1 MAKLNGNGKKKVN
14 SVNQQVAADFF
25 GVPKNIRDAN
35 KRLSKP
41 GPHSTKDKG
50 DVLRYYKNQKGKA

>member
-1 MAKLNGNGKKKVN
+1 MAKLNGKKKVN

-41 GPHSTKDKG
+41 GPHSTKDKT
-50 DVLRYYKNQKGKA
+50 DVLKYYSNKKGKA

>member
-1 MAKLNGNGKKKVN
+1 MAKLNGNGKRKVN
-14 SVNQQVAADFF
+14 SVNQQVATDFF

-41 GPHSTKDKG
+41 GPHSVKDKT
-50 DVLRYYKNQKGKA
+50 DVLKFYRNKKGKA

>member
-1 MAKLNGNGKKKVN
+1 MAKLNGKRKVN
-14 SVNQQVAADFF
+14 SVNQQVAANFF

-41 GPHSTKDKG
+41 GPHNVQDKR
-50 DVLRYYKNQKGKA
+50 DVLNYYKKQKKKGKV

>member
-1 MAKLNGNGKKKVN
+1 MAKLNGKKKVN

-35 KRLSKP
+35 KRLSGK
-41 GPHSTKDKG
+41 GPHSTQDKK
-50 DVLRYYKNQKGKA
+50 DVLLYYSKKNKKGRA